1 MKKWYKRIKGWTKKE
16 WREKNKMEG
25 WRWKK
30 EMEGWLKKKK
40 NGRGNI
46 ELSRR
51 KVRGGNV
58 SCEKLCIVVV
68 YYIWRKQEKVKWR
81 SNNTLS

>member
-1 MKKWYKRIKGWTKKE
+1 MKIKKGNGRVAEKKR
-16 WREKNKMEG
+16 
-25 WRWKK
+25 
-30 EMEGWLKKKK
+30 K

-68 YYIWRKQEKVKWR
+68 YYI
-81 SNNTLS
+81 